1 MERQSFEEVKAKWD
15 VVFKD
20 PLLSLTSLR
29 EKGVKGNI
37 CSQGLRSVFWKLYL
51 AYLPSLDTATW
62 PLTLHK
68 ERQHYA
74 NLRQKY
80 IINPASESENDGA
93 NDLSVNNPLSLDQAN
108 PWQEYFKDTE
118 LRKIIRQDVERTFPD
133 NPYFRTSLSQS
144 RLLDILFIYC
154 KMNQDV
160 SYRQG
165 MHELLAPILWIVDKE
180 SIPSSNE
187 YAVENGEDTII
198 KQTLNAD
205 YVEHDTFALFS
216 ALMKAAKV
224 YYEYNDE
231 VFNRRP
237 IKRAQGTDLEYARII
252 KDAQAEAAKLTPVVM
267 KCSKIYDEYLRTI
280 DSELYKH
287 LKDLDIEPQLYGIRW
302 IRLLFGREF
311 PLNQVLILWDGMFAE
326 DPTLRIVDFVCIA
339 MMLLIRD
346 ELLVSDYAGCLSML
360 MRYPPTTDVEVLV
373 PQAIFLRDHLTP
385 EGGASIIQ
393 DNALRIGKILSV
405 QTHPLKETHKIEG
418 LVQEG
423 FVHVT
428 KNVLESRG
436 AVAINKAILSAVGE
450 VKVSDRNVLRKQDGQ
465 IRSEYDKRNY
475 PSSVEYSQRYAQ
487 SNHSYNH
494 VDPLRSE
501 IPKTSE
507 EITKLKDQNRQI
519 ALVVQKSIEILEQEI
534 LGRAKLREITSA
546 ADAEKIEKSSDGSE
560 SRSSFEYISGNN
572 NEDSTTLSPN
582 EISVLHVLH
591 GLKHIRD
598 VLNGFV
604 KEFNPHIMEISSHNG
619 DDHDH
624 WEVVDDG
631 VSVVSVAGTEDETA
645 SVTKEIQTNQDKIT
659 TLASSST
666 TSVNAPKAPIS
677 ETISTKHVQT
687 ISTPPLQPSPPP
699 STKVS
704 PSQVDSPPQVSP
716 SQKVASQQRS
726 NINKLAITSLSR
738 SPSNEKFRVTS
749 SVAAA
754 PKSSRPI
761 SISIQKSKLRL
772 EDILNDMEKSGTGSP
787 KSSIASNSKYSWMI
801 EGYTDD
807 DDNSLF
813 NPKRASIGS
822 INSLSGLSSDFS
834 KDTDDDVFKSISTP
848 NQRRTRNSSIVSSLY
863 SERIDPLGASP
874 FAQKNMSRERSES
887 IGSASSSNEKR
898 SSSHIFTTN
907 TPVVPVDD
915 PLGIEPKQPEEQP
928 KNDVS
933 KEQPKSDEPKQ
944 PNGPKQQDNDEPKEY
959 PRFILLFLF
968 DHSLFVLV

>member
-1 MERQSFEEVKAKWD
+1 MESQSFEEVKTKWD
-15 VVFKD
+15 VIFKD

-93 NDLSVNNPLSLDQAN
+93 SDLSVNNPLSLDQAN

-165 MHELLAPILWIVDKE
+165 MHELLAPILWTVDKE
-180 SIPSSNE
+180 SIPSSNG
-187 YAVENGEDTII
+187 YAVENGEETII

-237 IKRAQGTDLEYARII
+237 IKRAQGTDLEYERKI
-252 KDAQAEAAKLTPVVM
+252 KDAQAEAAKSTPVVM

-280 DSELYKH
+280 DPELYNH

-326 DPTLRIVDFVCIA
+326 DPTLRIVDFVCVA

-346 ELLVSDYAGCLSML
+346 ELLMSDYAGCLSML
-360 MRYPPTTDVEVLV
+360 MRYPPTSDVEVLV

-393 DNALRIGKILSV
+393 ENALRIGKLLSV
-405 QTHPLKETHKIEG
+405 PTHPLKEPHKIEG

-436 AVAINKAILSAVGE
+436 AVAINKAILTAVGE
-450 VKVSDRNVLRKQDGQ
+450 VKVSDRNVLRRPDGQ
-465 IRSEYDKRNY
+465 IRTEYDKRTR
-475 PSSVEYSQRYAQ
+475 PGSAEYSQKYAQ
-487 SNHSYNH
+487 SNHSYQQQISNH

-501 IPKTSE
+501 TTSE
-507 EITKLKDQNRQI
+507 EITKLKEQNRQI

-572 NEDSTTLSPN
+572 NEDSSTLSPN

-619 DDHDH
+619 EDHDH

-645 SVTKEIQTNQDKIT
+645 SVTKEIQTKQDKIT
-659 TLASSST
+659 TPSSSSST
-666 TSVNAPKAPIS
+666 NVNATKTTVS
-677 ETISTKHVQT
+677 ETISTKPVQT
-687 ISTPPLQPSPPP
+687 ISITSLQSSPPT
-699 STKVS
+699 STKATSSQEVFPSKFDS
-704 PSQVDSPPQVSP
+704 PSQVYP
-716 SQKVASQQRS
+716 SQNVTLQQRS
-726 NINKLAITSLSR
+726 NITKRASTNTSLSR
-738 SPSNEKFRVTS
+738 SPSYEKFKAS
-749 SVAAA
+749 AAS
-754 PKSSRPI
+754 PKTQRPI
-761 SISIQKSKLRL
+761 SISIQKSKLRF
-772 EDILNDMEKSGTGSP
+772 EDILNDMENSGTGSP

-801 EGYTDD
+801 EGYTDE

-848 NQRRTRNSSIVSSLY
+848 NQRKTRNSSIVSSLY

-907 TPVVPVDD
+907 TPVLPVDD
-915 PLGIEPKQPEEQP
+915 PLG
-928 KNDVS
+928 
-933 KEQPKSDEPKQ
+933 
-944 PNGPKQQDNDEPKEY
+944 
-959 PRFILLFLF
+959 
-968 DHSLFVLV
+968 VL